1 MDQGLMDCIV
11 GADDKIRACFDK
23 NSAGGGE
30 KLSDFG
36 PVGFLQKSAV
46 FSKAERMQ
54 DDLGMVM

>member
-1 MDQGLMDCIV
+1 MDCIV

-54 DDLGMVM
+54 DDFGMVM